1 MALVSLRLVSRATC
15 LAKLNYYSKNARLS
29 GVFFMFNLYE
39 VLENTRM
46 KFKDKTIDLTS
57 PTVMGIL
64 NVTPD
69 SFSDGGQF
77 SLLDNALIHAERM
90 VSEGATFIDI
100 GGESTRP
107 GADAVGEDEE
117 LSRVIPVIER
127 LNRNVD
133 CVISI
138 DTSKAVVMREAV
150 KAGAALINDV
160 RALQEPGAL
169 QVAAE
174 SRVPVC
180 LMHMQGEPRSMQ
192 HSPQYGNVV
201 SDVKAFLQQ
210 RAKICEDAGIATDS
224 ILLDPGFGFG
234 KTLAHNFSLLKHLP
248 EIMQLGYPVLVG
260 MSRKSMIGKLLDRNV
275 DERLAGSI
283 SLATIA
289 AQMRASII
297 RVHDVQETSDAVKL
311 VNMLLSVE

>member
-1 MALVSLRLVSRATC
+1 
-15 LAKLNYYSKNARLS
+15 
-29 GVFFMFNLYE
+29 
-39 VLENTRM
+39 M

-57 PTVMGIL
+57 PKVMGIL

-90 VSEGATFIDI
+90 VVEGATFIDI

-107 GADAVGEDEE
+107 GADAVGVDEE

-127 LNRNVD
+127 LSNNVD

-169 QVAAE
+169 KAAFE
-174 SRVPVC
+174 SHVPVC

-192 HSPQYGNVV
+192 HSPHYANVV
-201 SDVKAFLQQ
+201 SDVKTFLQQ
-210 RAKICEDAGIATDS
+210 RVKACEDAGIATDS

-234 KTLAHNFSLLKHLP
+234 KTLEHNFSLLKHLSD
-248 EIMQLGYPVLVG
+248 IMQLGYPVLVG
-260 MSRKSMIGKLLDRNV
+260 MSRKSMIGKLLGRNV

-289 AQMRASII
+289 AQMRAPII